1 MEREM
6 LLDILERNARMS
18 VKDLATI
25 LGTDASSIE
34 ARIEEM
40 EEKNIIRGYNAIID
54 WSAVGD
60 EKADAFIEVRV
71 SLSRDNNFD
80 TIAEKIY
87 QYPEVT
93 SMYLMSGSFDFGV
106 FVSGK
111 TMREVAMFVSEKLST
126 IEGVTN
132 TSTQF
137 ILKNYKDHG
146 IVISEIKKDERE
158 ALS

>member
-1 MEREM
+1 M

>member
-6 LLDILERNARMS
+6 LLNILERNARMS
-18 VKDLATI
+18 TKDLAAI
-25 LGTDASSIE
+25 LGTDAASVE
-34 ARIEEM
+34 HRIEEL
-40 EEKNIIRGYNAIID
+40 EDAHVIRGYNTIID

-71 SLSRDNNFD
+71 TLSREANFD

-146 IVISEIKKDERE
+146 IVVDEIKKDERE
-158 ALS
+158 AMS

>member
-137 ILKNYKDHG
+137 ILKNYKNHG

>member
-1 MEREM
+1 
-6 LLDILERNARMS
+6 
-18 VKDLATI
+18 
-25 LGTDASSIE
+25 
-34 ARIEEM
+34 
-40 EEKNIIRGYNAIID
+40 
-54 WSAVGD
+54 
-60 EKADAFIEVRV
+60 
-71 SLSRDNNFD
+71 
-80 TIAEKIY
+80 
-87 QYPEVT
+87 
-93 SMYLMSGSFDFGV
+93 MYLMSGSFDFGV

>member
-1 MEREM
+1 MERDM
-6 LLDILERNARMS
+6 LLNILERNARMS
-18 VKDLATI
+18 TKDLAAI
-25 LGTDASSIE
+25 LGTDAAAVE
-34 ARIEEM
+34 ARIGEL
-40 EEKNIIRGYNAIID
+40 EEKNIIRGYNTIID

-137 ILKNYKDHG
+137 ILKNYKDHS
-146 IVISEIKKDERE
+146 IIISENRRDERE
-158 ALS
+158 VLS

>member
-25 LGTDASSIE
+25 LGTDASTVE

-146 IVISEIKKDERE
+146 IVVSEIKKDERE